1 MLVLATVSSYT
12 EERYDN
18 PLLTRIVPTIFRY
31 SHVDYKALPVDL
43 RTIRHYTDPK
53 YLTEEKKFYLVPR
66 FYDTKT
72 KYLDQTRST
81 YVEPKYEEHM
91 DKFDKT
97 DLKLEEFKFEKD
109 VVPELKYT
117 AKSGNFYGN
126 DKFDDSP
133 KQMEPKYD
141 ARSGNFYG
149 DDKTDDMYKKVE
161 PRYVAKSGNFYN
173 ERKYEEESFKTE
185 PNTRDRGAIH
195 IVE

>member
-117 AKSGNFYGN
+117 AKSGNFY
-126 DKFDDSP
+126 
-133 KQMEPKYD
+133 E
-141 ARSGNFYG
+141 
-149 DDKTDDMYKKVE
+149 DDKTDDMDKKVE

-173 ERKYEEESFKTE
+173 EHKYEEESFKTE
-185 PNTRDRGAIH
+185 PKYSTRDRGAIH